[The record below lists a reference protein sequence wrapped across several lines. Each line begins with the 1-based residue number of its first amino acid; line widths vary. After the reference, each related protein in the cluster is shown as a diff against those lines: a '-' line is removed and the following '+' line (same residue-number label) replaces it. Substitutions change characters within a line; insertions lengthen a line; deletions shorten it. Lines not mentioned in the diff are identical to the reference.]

1 MMDEADKTA
10 LADAMEKMCEAF
22 KKDDY
27 DAAAEAFLDADSI
40 TDKQTGEGEP
50 DEDDKGKPKE
60 KRSLAAILIGGP
72 AKK

>member
-50 DEDDKGKPKE
+50 KE
-60 KRSLAAILIGGP
+60 KRSLAAILIGAP